1 MTRRLTDAEFL
12 DALDDLVIEGILAMT
27 PEELRAEVEAEG
39 GDYDALAAEAR
50 EAGLRAIRECE
61 ALAGEAR
68 QLAEMAAHVA
78 TKAPAAS
85 SLPAVGSF
93 WG

>member
-1 MTRRLTDAEFL
+1 MTGRLTDAEFL

-27 PEELRAEVEAEG
+27 PQELRAEVEAEG

-61 ALAGEAR
+61 PLARRRRSRRAWACRRSVRSG
-68 QLAEMAAHVA
+68 AE
-78 TKAPAAS
+78 K
-85 SLPAVGSF
+85 GC
-93 WG
+93 